1 MNWQLAEQLR
11 ADTLS
16 AGHPEGLV
24 RLPGRKPPSP
34 PKWYIVV
41 MITLTVLAFLL
52 GRLT

>member
-1 MNWQLAEQLR
+1 MSWQLAEQMR

-16 AGHPEGLV
+16 ARHPEGLV
-24 RLPGRKPPSP
+24 RLPGRKTPP